1 MPGRVRNLS
10 RSTVRLN
17 AMVHATDAAREAL
30 REDEALVFDWHR
42 VAICCAAAGEVSLR
56 RDSGNRL
63 ATSPWFRRLEGEVPI
78 YAHRMAY
85 PHLAGREVTVD
96 CRRRVGLRRFVSDL
110 PTDFGLRASLGRL

>member
-1 MPGRVRNLS
+1 
-10 RSTVRLN
+10 
-17 AMVHATDAAREAL
+17 MVHATDAARDAL

-56 RDSGNRL
+56 RDCGERL
-63 ATSPWFRRLEGEVPI
+63 AASPRFRRLEGEIPV

-85 PHLAGREVTVD
+85 PHVANRDVTID
-96 CRRRVGLRRFVSDL
+96 CRRMLGRRRFVSDL